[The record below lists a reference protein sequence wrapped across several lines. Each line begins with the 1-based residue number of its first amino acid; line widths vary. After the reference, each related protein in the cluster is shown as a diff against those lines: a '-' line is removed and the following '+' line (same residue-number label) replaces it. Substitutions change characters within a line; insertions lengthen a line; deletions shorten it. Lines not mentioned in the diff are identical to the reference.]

1 MKRFYDVVAYTREE
15 RYRISGAKAER
26 FRTMWGAKR
35 YAKKLAAK
43 VPHALIEICRV
54 ETPRK
59 GIYYSEVI
67 YMIGEG

>member
-1 MKRFYDVVAYTREE
+1 MKRFYDVVAYKPTEEYRTRVTE
-15 RYRISGAKAER
+15 AEK

-54 ETPRK
+54 EIPHR
-59 GIYYSEVI
+59 GVYFSEVV